1 MQLRACPLAATRGPV
16 KVLSPSRGIFIARA
30 NAGGAG
36 GMSEEQMQALKKAL
50 NDPQVWW
57 MA

>member
-1 MQLRACPLAATRGPV
+1 MAATRGPV